1 MKIFYIFILY
11 LLLSSNAI
19 SNDNLALPC
28 LGCHGPGGNSPG
40 DSIPS
45 ISGLSKEYFIKSF
58 NAYKYDTRD
67 NYIMRIIAK
76 GYTEKQIISMS
87 KYFNQQSSNNVK

>member
-1 MKIFYIFILY
+1 MNILIYIILIFTLTFNSYSL
-11 LLLSSNAI
+11 
-19 SNDNLALPC
+19 DNVALPC

-58 NAYKYDTRD
+58 NAYKYDTRA